1 MRLSKDVVYNLMSR
15 YMMMTIQCQLDLLLI
30 LILDV
35 ILVVRCWLLFYDVV
49 DLRIF
54 LSTLL
59 DAYHTDVKLRSSLLN
74 VAA

>member
-1 MRLSKDVVYNLMSR
+1 
-15 YMMMTIQCQLDLLLI
+15 MMTTQCQLDLLLI

-54 LSTLL
+54 LSAIL
-59 DAYHTDVKLRSSLLN
+59 DANHTDVKLRSSLLN
-74 VAA
+74 IAA